1 MSIHQQPVHR
11 QFEIDPYGSVT
22 QAIRESLIDETPKQ
36 ARIIADF
43 PILAKPT
50 SRGKRLVYLDSAAS
64 SQKPRAVIDA
74 LVRYYEND
82 NANIHR
88 GVYELAARATEQFEA
103 ARAKVARFVNAAHTE
118 EIVWTRNTTEAIN
131 LVSFSWGLQNLGPGD
146 AILTTQLEHHS
157 NLVPWQLLAA
167 KTGAALRF
175 IPADAD
181 GVLVLDG
188 LDALLDGVKLVALAH
203 VSNTIGSIAPLDTIV
218 ARAHAAGAVVLVDAA
233 QSVPH
238 MPVDVQA
245 LDVDFLAASG
255 HKMCGPTGIGF
266 LYGKRALLE
275 AMPPFLTGGDMIKRV
290 SYERTSWN
298 EVPWKFEAGT
308 SNIADA
314 IALGAAVDYLT
325 EIGMDWVRE
334 HERRIVGYALERL
347 EELSPRGLAVYGP
360 PRDVERA
367 GVISFNLGDIHA
379 HDLASILDIEGV
391 CVRAGH
397 HCTMPLMEKMGW
409 PATARASFYLY
420 NTEADVD
427 ALIDA
432 LGKAAAVFHLP

>member
-1 MSIHQQPVHR
+1 MIAT
-11 QFEIDPYGSVT
+11 IDR
-22 QAIRESLIDETPKQ
+22 AKQ
-36 ARIIADF
+36 DQIVADF

-74 LVRYYEND
+74 LVHYYEND

-88 GVYELAARATEQFEA
+88 GVYELAARATDQFEA
-103 ARAKVARFVNAAHTE
+103 ARAKVARFVNAADTA
-118 EIVWTRNTTEAIN
+118 EIIWTRNTTESIN

-146 AILTTQLEHHS
+146 AILTTQIEHHS

-175 IPADAD
+175 IPADD
-181 GVLVLDG
+181 EGNLILDQ
-188 LDALLDGVKLVALAH
+188 LDVLLDGVKLVALAH
-203 VSNTIGSIAPLDTIV
+203 VSNTLGSIAPLETIV
-218 ARAHAAGAVVLVDAA
+218 AHAHAAGALVLVDAA

-238 MPVDVQA
+238 FAVDVQA

-290 SYERTSWN
+290 SYETTSFN
-298 EVPWKFEAGT
+298 ELPWKFEAGT

-314 IALGAAVDYLT
+314 IALGAAVDYLSGV
-325 EIGMDWVRE
+325 GMDWIRE
-334 HERRIVGYALERL
+334 HEIALTGYALDRL
-347 EELSPRGLAVYGP
+347 RTLEPRGLQLYGP
-360 PRDVERA
+360 PRAHDRG
-367 GVISFNLGDIHA
+367 GVISFNFADVHA
-379 HDLASILDIEGV
+379 HDLASLLDLDGV

-427 ALIDA
+427 ALV
-432 LGKAAAVFHLP
+432 AAIEHAADVFKIA

>member
-1 MSIHQQPVHR
+1 VIAAA
-11 QFEIDPYGSVT
+11 D
-22 QAIRESLIDETPKQ
+22 PKQ
-36 ARIIADF
+36 ARIVADF
-43 PILAKPT
+43 PILATTT

-64 SQKPRAVIDA
+64 SQKPRAVIDK
-74 LVRYYEND
+74 LVDYYENY

-88 GVYELAARATEQFEA
+88 GVYEIAARATDAFEE
-103 ARAKVARFVNAAHTE
+103 ARAKVARFLNAADTA
-118 EIVWTRNTTEAIN
+118 EIIWTRNTTEAIN
-131 LVSFSWGLQNLGPGD
+131 LVSFSWGLYNLAPGD

-157 NLVPWQLLAA
+157 NLVPWQLLAE
-167 KTGAALRF
+167 KTGAELRY
-175 IPADAD
+175 IPSDAQ
-181 GVLVLDG
+181 GNLVLDG
-188 LDALLDGVKLVALAH
+188 LDDLLEGVKLVALAH
-203 VSNTIGSIAPLDTIV
+203 VSNTIGSIAPLEIIIP
-218 ARAHAAGAVVLVDAA
+218 RAHAAGAIVLLDAA

-290 SYERTSWN
+290 SYETTSFN
-298 EVPWKFEAGT
+298 ELPWKFEAGT

-314 IALGAAVDYLT
+314 IALGAAVDYLREVGLDWIRAH
-325 EIGMDWVRE
+325 EIRLTA
-334 HERRIVGYALERL
+334 YALEALRPL
-347 EELSPRGLAVYGP
+347 EPRGLQIYGP
-360 PRDVERA
+360 PRAEDRA
-367 GVISFNLGDIHA
+367 GVISFNFADIHA
-379 HDLASILDIEGV
+379 HDLASILDTEGV

-420 NTEADVD
+420 NTEDDVD
-427 ALIDA
+427 ALVAA
-432 LGKAAAVFHLP
+432 LEKAATVFGIA